1 MTMQTATMT
10 APVVTTPTKT
20 VRKIPAKTEGAAQA
34 TVRRP
39 LRVAAYCRVATKKDE
54 QHLSYEAQKGF
65 YTDKIMKNPDWVYV
79 EVYADRGL
87 TGTQATKRPD
97 FMRMIRDCKKNKI
110 DLILTKGIQRF
121 ARNTLDSLEY
131 VRLLKSM
138 GIGVLFEIQGIN
150 TLKMSNEMMLTMYAG
165 MAQNESENISANVR
179 WGWQRSFARGKVNIS
194 YKSFLGYRKGADSQ
208 PEIVPE
214 EAAIVRRIYNEFL
227 MGRTPQQIADSLT
240 ELGIPTPMGKP
251 VWMAS
256 TATAILRNEKYIGDA
271 LLGKTYVEDCLTHK
285 AAVNNGEQPQYY
297 VENNHPAII
306 DKPTWHRAQEELA
319 RRGGKRRVRETGVKT
334 EQGKYSSKY
343 ALTELL
349 FCGECGTP
357 YRRCTWSKN
366 GRKKTVWRCVSRL
379 DHGTKYCKASPTV
392 EENVLQDA
400 ILEAV
405 ARFAQSSPAALELLK
420 QHIGMGLS
428 GRDADG
434 DDPYAVQARV
444 SELEAEIDALYVRQR
459 NDPQGGQG
467 GYDGEFER
475 LYGEKNALV
484 EKLAQIRAAANR
496 ASAEQSRLDEIFT
509 VTDGLRN
516 RPLAW
521 DEALIRQMVE
531 CVRVASKEKLRIRF
545 RLGVELDADLN
556 G

>member
-1 MTMQTATMT
+1 MQTATTT
-10 APVVTTPTKT
+10 APVAMPPTKT
-20 VRKIPAKTEGAAQA
+20 VRKIPAKAEIAAQT
-34 TVRRP
+34 TVKRP
-39 LRVAAYCRVATKKDE
+39 LRVAAYCRVSTKKDE
-54 QHLSYEAQKGF
+54 QHLSYEAQKAF

-79 EVYADRGL
+79 DVYADRGL
-87 TGTQATKRPD
+87 TGTMATKRPD
-97 FMRMIRDCKKNKI
+97 FMRMIRDCKKGKI

-131 VRLLKSM
+131 VRLLKGM
-138 GIGVLFEIQGIN
+138 DIGVLFEIQGIN

-179 WGWQRSFARGKVNIS
+179 WGWQRSFAKGKVNIS
-194 YKSFLGYRKGADSQ
+194 YKSFLGYRKGADGQ

-227 MGRTPQQIADSLT
+227 MGLTPQQIADSLT
-240 ELGIPTPMGKP
+240 GLGVPTPMGKP

-256 TATAILRNEKYIGDA
+256 TATAILRNEKYTGDA
-271 LLGKTYVEDCLTHK
+271 LLGKTYIEDCLTHRSK
-285 AAVNNGEQPQYY
+285 ANNGEQPQYY

-306 DKPTWHRAQEELA
+306 GKPTWLRAQEELA
-319 RRGGKRRVRETGVKT
+319 RRGGKRRVRDKGVKT

-343 ALTELL
+343 AMTELL

-366 GRKKTVWRCVSRL
+366 GKKKAVWRCVNRL
-379 DHGTKYCKASPTV
+379 DHGTQYCKASPTI
-392 EENVLQDA
+392 EESVLQEA
-400 ILEAV
+400 ILQAMT
-405 ARFAQSSPAALELLK
+405 RFAKSSPAALELLK

-428 GRDADG
+428 GRDADE

-459 NDPQGGQG
+459 QDATGD
-467 GYDGEFER
+467 YDGEFAR
-475 LYGEKNALV
+475 LYGEKRALG
-484 EKLAQIRAAANR
+484 EKLAQIKATAKH

-516 RPLAW
+516 RPLMW
-521 DEALIRQMVE
+521 DESFIRQMVE
-531 CVRVASKEKLRIRF
+531 CVRVVSRDRIRIRF
-545 RLGVELDADLN
+545 RLGVELDADL
-556 G
+556 GD